1 MFEFGQKNAKQTTRT
16 QQHGETQTDPW
27 DETIP
32 YLRDLFSRVSTAGSG
47 LGTPTEDWTKAL
59 TQLKDNA
66 SQGNPFAGDIGN
78 LARDLSATPDRT
90 PLVEGA
96 TADFKRRLAPVADG
110 TNIDLNANPYVKQML
125 EQNATDVKD
134 RINADFV
141 AAGRDLSGYN
151 QRAVGEGVSRAT
163 VPVLADLYKHETG
176 RTDAAARDLFGG
188 ETGAASA
195 MADMDRVRSA
205 LRTAGVEVSDAAL
218 AAQNW
223 GPQQIMALEE
233 YAKTAP
239 VDELKQLADI
249 LFAGAKLGGQGT
261 EDQTGTATTK
271 GKQTNFGLKFDFGK
285 ALAAFA

>member
-1 MFEFGQKNAKQTTRT
+1 MSFIFGGESTKQKATTHKT
-16 QQHGETQTDPW
+16 GTTETDPW
-27 DETIP
+27 DVTIP
-32 YLRDLFSRVSTAGSG
+32 YLEDLFKRVDSAGSP
-47 LGTPTEDWTKAL
+47 LGTMSEDWTKAL
-59 TQLKDNA
+59 TQLKTNA
-66 SQGNPFAGDIGN
+66 SQGNPYATDIDKV
-78 LARDLSATPDRT
+78 ARDLFATPDRT

-141 AAGRDLSGYN
+141 AAGRDFSGYN

-188 ETGAASA
+188 ETGAAST
-195 MADMDRVRSA
+195 MTDMDRVRSA

-249 LFAGAKLGGQGT
+249 LFAGAQLGGQGR
-261 EDQTGTATTK
+261 EESTATTK
-271 GKQTNFGLKFDFGK
+271 GKSTTLSAK
-285 ALAAFA
+285 AGFKLI